1 MRLTVLAAVLAGSA
15 LSAMAQNTP
24 VGLWKTIDDKTG
36 EVASEVR
43 IVDNG
48 GVLTGRIEKLLR
60 KNVKQDAVC
69 ELCTDNRKNQ
79 SVIGLE
85 IIRGAK
91 KADDK
96 AVWESGKVLD
106 PDDGK
111 EYTLKLTPLE
121 DGKKLQVRGYI
132 AFFYRTQIWVRA
144 Q

>member
-15 LSAMAQNTP
+15 LSAMAQSTP

-79 SVIGLE
+79 PVLGLE

-96 AVWESGKVLD
+96 AVWEGSKVLD

-111 EYTLKLTPLE
+111 EYTLKLSPLE

>member
-15 LSAMAQNTP
+15 LSAMAQTTP

-60 KNVKQDAVC
+60 KNEKRDAVC

-79 SVIGLE
+79 PVLGLE

-96 AVWESGKVLD
+96 AVWEGGKVLD